1 MTKNDNR
8 ITTTKT
14 QKGKLQEMDINSSDN
29 LLILKVETCLEWQ
42 CQDHKNI
49 AGQSIWEI
57 GRRLKHVKDNNLT
70 HGEFGNWVEKN
81 WNT

>member
-1 MTKNDNR
+1 MEHPFCLIQQKSHRLAVTKNDNR

-42 CQDHKNI
+42 CQHI
-49 AGQSIWEI
+49 SRI
-57 GRRLKHVKDNNLT
+57 
-70 HGEFGNWVEKN
+70 FFYYP
-81 WNT
+81 

>member
-1 MTKNDNR
+1 MEHPFCLMEQKSHRLAVTKNDNR

-42 CQDHKNI
+42 CQH
-49 AGQSIWEI
+49 SS
-57 GRRLKHVKDNNLT
+57 
-70 HGEFGNWVEKN
+70 
-81 WNT
+81 